1 MSQDVNQ
8 AVNQE
13 SIWRCPNCAER
24 LLDKV
29 SSWKCENNH
38 TFDKA
43 KQGYTNLLLANQ
55 KNSLEPGDSADMI
68 NARRDFLNAGYYQP
82 LAEVLADIT
91 NLHLTK
97 KADTES
103 HTHVLDLGCGDGYY
117 LKHIQAQQQK
127 NTPNQLDTASQPVVY
142 HGMDISKIAV
152 KKSAQ
157 SQPNHHFAVA
167 SNYAIPV
174 MDRCV
179 DVALC
184 VFAPVLLSDV
194 VRVLK
199 KDGVFIRVYPAPR
212 HLYELK
218 AALYEQVTLH
228 EEPKESEHFHS
239 VSQQHCSYTTTI
251 HGAQDIQN
259 LLAMTPLN
267 WRGNPEAKQGL
278 IDAAELSLTC
288 DFYVQLLE
296 PRNL

>member
-1 MSQDVNQ
+1 VS
-8 AVNQE
+8 QE
-13 SIWRCPNCAER
+13 SIWRCPNCAKR
-24 LLDKV
+24 LLDKG
-29 SSWKCENNH
+29 SSWCCENNH

-55 KNSLEPGDSADMI
+55 KNSLEPGDSAEMI
-68 NARRDFLNAGYYQP
+68 NARRDFLSAGYYQP
-82 LAEVLADIT
+82 LAEMLADIT
-91 NLHLTK
+91 RLHLTK
-97 KADTES
+97 KTGDTS
-103 HTHVLDLGCGDGYY
+103 ATHVLDLGCGDGYY
-117 LKHIQAQQQK
+117 VKHIQEK
-127 NTPNQLDTASQPVVY
+127 NVQEKQSQPDVASPRMVC
-142 HGMDISKIAV
+142 HGIDISKIAV

-157 SQPNHHFAVA
+157 SQPSNHFAVA

-174 MDRCV
+174 MDDCV

-184 VFAPVLLSDV
+184 VFAPVSLSDV

-218 AALYEQVTLH
+218 TALYEQVTLH
-228 EEPKESEHFHS
+228 EEPKDNEHFHLL
-239 VSQQHCSYTTTI
+239 SQQRCTYTAAIDGTQSI
-251 HGAQDIQN
+251 RD

-267 WRGNPEAKQGL
+267 WRGNSAAKQGL

-296 PRNL
+296 PRNA

>member
-1 MSQDVNQ
+1 MSE
-8 AVNQE
+8 E

-29 SSWKCENNH
+29 SSWCCENNH

-68 NARRDFLNAGYYQP
+68 NARRDFLSAGYYQP
-82 LAEVLADIT
+82 LAEILADIT
-91 NLHLTK
+91 RLHLTK
-97 KADTES
+97 KAGDGS
-103 HTHVLDLGCGDGYY
+103 AIHVLDLGCGDGYY
-117 LKHIQAQQQK
+117 LKHIQGKHLHDKQ
-127 NTPNQLDTASQPVVY
+127 SQPDVISPRTAY
-142 HGMDISKIAV
+142 HGIDISKIAV

-157 SQPNHHFAVA
+157 SQPNHYFAVA

-174 MDRCV
+174 MDKCV

-184 VFAPVLLSDV
+184 VFAPVALNDV

-218 AALYEQVTLH
+218 TALYEQATLH
-228 EEPKESEHFHS
+228 EEPKKNEHFHL
-239 VSQQHCSYTTTI
+239 VSQQQCTYTTTI
-251 HGAQDIQN
+251 HGVQDIQN

-278 IDAAELSLTC
+278 IDAAELVLTC

-296 PRNL
+296 PRNA